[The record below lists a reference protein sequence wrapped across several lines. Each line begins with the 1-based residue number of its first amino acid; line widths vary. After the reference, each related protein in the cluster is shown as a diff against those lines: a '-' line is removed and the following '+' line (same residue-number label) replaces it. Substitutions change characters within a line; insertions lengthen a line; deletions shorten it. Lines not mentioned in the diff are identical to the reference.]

1 MESSIAGIT
10 TQKRNMAETGRV
22 LMEPEIRGGGGSLK
36 YIVRMVTSL
45 ASAPVAREISVFRFA
60 CTNASAGS
68 KGC

>member
-10 TQKRNMAETGRV
+10 TQKRNMAELGRV
-22 LMEPEIRGGGGSLK
+22 LMQPEMGGSLK